1 MSSAV
6 RSALSTVFGIIAFVV
21 LLFVPAGTLH
31 YWQAWV
37 FLAVFVVVTLI
48 PSVRLNRID
57 PAAVERRRR
66 AGPTAETRPVQKVVM
81 TAITTSFAAV
91 LVVAGLDRRFGW
103 SNVPVGVSLLGDV
116 MVAAGLGATML
127 VIFQN
132 RYAAATITVEK
143 GQPLASTGLYRS
155 VRHPMYSA
163 SVVMM
168 VGMPLA
174 LGSFWA
180 LLPVLVGVVLLV
192 VRILDEERLLRDEL
206 AGYRE
211 YMDDVRSRLV
221 PHIW

>member
-116 MVAAGLGATML
+116 MVAAGLGTTML

-132 RYAAATITVEK
+132 RYAAATITVEE
-143 GQPLASTGLYRS
+143 GQPLANTGLYRI

-163 SVVMM
+163 SVVLM